1 MHSGMRLASMACVAL
16 PTCGLALAESQRYL
30 PTLNRFKDL
39 PAPDGEAASDA
50 CAYVFTTDPFG
61 KEGEFHCPYDRAAGS
76 PFCSMCKL
84 VVEQLANA

>member
-1 MHSGMRLASMACVAL
+1 M
-16 PTCGLALAESQRYL
+16 
-30 PTLNRFKDL
+30 LNWFKDL
-39 PAPDGEAASDA
+39 PAPDGGAASDA